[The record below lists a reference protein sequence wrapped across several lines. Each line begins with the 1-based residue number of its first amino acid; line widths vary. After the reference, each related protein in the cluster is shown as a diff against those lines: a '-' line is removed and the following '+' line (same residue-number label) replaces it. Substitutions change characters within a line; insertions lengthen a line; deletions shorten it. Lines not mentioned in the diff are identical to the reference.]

1 LAKKLAEIFGVPFDN
16 IFTLIEGD
24 YMARPQKDGMDYFPH
39 DSDAVN
45 DEKIEALRVLYG
57 NDGYAFYFILLERIY
72 RTAEFE
78 LDISDAE
85 TIQILCRKV
94 AVTQE
99 QFDRML
105 ETALKRKCFDRDA
118 YEQRGVLTSSGI
130 KKRASVVQEKR
141 ENMRSKYK
149 KVSDAETTP
158 ETKVETPQRKGKGRL
173 KESKEEEILKESK
186 EEEIL
191 KESKEEEILKESKE
205 EKSTKL
211 KVIKNVYG
219 EKVHLMESEYGKL
232 IAQHGEAAT
241 LQMISILDNW
251 YLTKGNKPNTSDYHT
266 MVGVGWVLKRFNED
280 QQRLRGSPRKQVN
293 RPKSFD
299 AIDQWVAMTE
309 GMDEGQT

>member
-1 LAKKLAEIFGVPFDN
+1 
-16 IFTLIEGD
+16 
-24 YMARPQKDGMDYFPH
+24 MARPQKDGMDYFPH

-94 AVTQE
+94 AITQE

-105 ETALKRKCFDRDA
+105 ETALKRKCFDREA
-118 YEQRGVLTSSGI
+118 YELRGVLTSTGI

-141 ENMRSKYK
+141 ETMRSKYK

-158 ETKVETPQRKGKGRL
+158 EIKAETPQSKGKER
-173 KESKEEEILKESK
+173 
-186 EEEIL
+186 
-191 KESKEEEILKESKE
+191 LKESKE
-205 EKSTKL
+205 EKSTQL
-211 KVIKNVYG
+211 KVVKNLYG
-219 EKVHLMESEYGKL
+219 EKVHLLESEYAKL
-232 IAQHGEAAT
+232 IAHHGEAAT
-241 LQMISILDNW
+241 MQMIAILDNW

-266 MVGVGWVLKRFNED
+266 MVGVGWVLKRFIED
-280 QQRLRGSPRKQVN
+280 KQRLRGSPGKQIN

-299 AIDQWVAMTE
+299 AIDQWAAMTE
-309 GMDEGQT
+309 GMEGGQT